1 MSAKNNWDAISRLN
15 HWIIALAMI
24 AMLVFG
30 VYLEEFVPRGP
41 QKGALIDLHK
51 EIGVLVLIFGLWRV
65 GYRLLRGFLADAAPM
80 PKWQSVSAKL
90 VHWVLL
96 FSVIALPVSGLLGSY
111 FGGRD
116 VDVFGLYT
124 ILSAAETNKAA
135 SEMLKGMHGVFGKVT
150 IFALILHVFGALKHH
165 LIDKD
170 ATLKRMIGRA

>member
-96 FSVIALPVSGLLGSY
+96 ISVIALPVSGLLGSY

-150 IFALILHVFGALKHH
+150 IFALILHVFGAFKHH

>member
-96 FSVIALPVSGLLGSY
+96 ISVIALPVSGLLGSY

-135 SEMLKGMHGVFGKVT
+135 SEMLMGMHGVFGKVT
-150 IFALILHVFGALKHH
+150 IFALILHVFGAFKHH